1 MKRTVGFTDFFGMM
15 RQLNVHHLH
24 AFFAEWLFLGLA
36 ALGGFAVQKLQV
48 SIVATMQSLNLG
60 SLAADSAAALA
71 NATAVRNSTYQIIG
85 LLAVFAVYLFLA
97 WTFTR
102 ALIWKSLLKKQGK
115 QKLPEKYSLVHC
127 WLKLIAVSLVWVPL
141 TLVPLFS
148 ALLYLA
154 NLYNAPL
161 FSLASRASGYTY
173 IFFLQALVLALVMLY
188 CHFTTLFYIH
198 FFRTPK
204 FRAVWDALKTGVTEF
219 SRFAKPLGILLIFF
233 VIVMLVGSL
242 ASLLPEPL
250 KTLGAFAFLFIFS
263 TINRAWYL
271 SFS

>member
-1 MKRTVGFTDFFGMM
+1 MKRTAGFTDFFGMM

-71 NATAVRNSTYQIIG
+71 NATAVRNSTYQLIG
-85 LLAVFAVYLFLA
+85 LLALFAVYLFLA

-102 ALIWKSLLKKQGK
+102 ALIWKSLLKTHK
-115 QKLPEKYSLVHC
+115 QKLVEKYSLVRC
-127 WLKLIAVSLVWVPL
+127 WMKLSAVSLVWVPL

-188 CHFTTLFYIH
+188 CHFTTLFYLS
-198 FFRTPK
+198 FFRTQK
-204 FRAVWDALKTGVTEF
+204 FHAVWDALKTGVTEF
-219 SRFAKPLGILLIFF
+219 PRVAKPLGILLIFF

-271 SFS
+271 TFS